1 MPRKNRNKAPR
12 IHGSALLQA
21 DASLITGV
29 RAVADRLADL
39 RGAYRRL
46 RGIDLIQ
53 PPELDHDV
61 VRFHALLDR
70 FQGADFR
77 YTEPE
82 LRSLKAIADWSLQT
96 NAKLRN
102 QKPPKVAL

>member
-1 MPRKNRNKAPR
+1 MNRRKRSKAQL
-12 IHGSALLQA
+12 IHGNALLLA

-39 RGAYRRL
+39 RAATQRL

-53 PPELDHDV
+53 PPELDLDV
-61 VRFHALLDR
+61 IRFHELLER
-70 FQGADFR
+70 FQKADFR

-82 LRSLKAIADWSLQT
+82 LLSLKAVAQWSLQV